1 MIYMKS
7 IPISHMTY
15 PKENAINV
23 GLATHFGHIYVTNC
37 LFFFSFLP
45 GKFEKLSLTKRCGY
59 FRLTCFMFPDKSRDF
74 R

>member
-37 LFFFSFLP
+37 LFFFFIFAR
-45 GKFEKLSLTKRCGY
+45 KIRKIVI
-59 FRLTCFMFPDKSRDF
+59 D
-74 R
+74 